1 MLPEI
6 LPLCT
11 EQLNKQGARRLW
23 VLSGSDVWCEETLR
37 TIMAAV
43 SGDWPVIS
51 SYLPGAV
58 AAPQAR
64 LLLGREFCHGVF
76 DARRGLHTEAL
87 AMLTGTLQAGSWLI
101 LLLPAE
107 SKWLTRPDED
117 SLRWN
122 DLGLLI
128 AAPRFMR
135 HLTQTL
141 DDEAVVCWYEGHPC
155 QLSLLPQRARWLPPD
170 GSPTADQQLV
180 LSQLRQADTGIF
192 GLPAARGRGKSALA
206 GLFLAQTPG
215 HHLLCAPAKVSVSVI
230 QHYLCESDGVEFIPP
245 DNLLVLSE
253 TADLSKYGWLVID
266 EAAMIPLP
274 QLSRIVAAFPRVLLL
289 STVQGYEGTGRGFL
303 LKFCYTLPGFTLLS
317 LTRPVRWADNDP
329 LENWLDKALLLKEP
343 AEIPVLP
350 GACEYQSLPQQA
362 LCDDPALLAGF
373 YGLLTAAHYRT
384 SPLDLRRLADA
395 GGQHF
400 SLFRQCGQVAAA
412 LWTVDEGGLSKALS
426 QAVWAGI
433 RRPSGNLLAQSLA
446 AHSYFPQAAQ
456 LVSRR
461 ISRIAVHGVYR
472 RKALGRE
479 LLRRAA
485 EDAKACGLDYLSV
498 SFGYTAELAAFWTA
512 CGFRFARMGTH
523 LEAGSGCYT
532 AMLLLPLSPAGETLA
547 EAARQQFARDCI
559 VLSRTWGFSPV
570 IPVRATAL
578 NDTEWMMLAGFAFA
592 AKPQAVAD
600 PALTLLLICYPE
612 QTAWLSALLSGNTTD
627 DSTLKQQQI
636 NGKKALLSALRQET
650 AEVLHLLRPE
660 WAQQTASMITA
671 F

>member
-1 MLPEI
+1 MLPATF
-6 LPLCT
+6 PLCT
-11 EQLNKQGARRLW
+11 KQLSVQGVRRLW
-23 VLSGSDVWCEETLR
+23 ILSGSDSWCEETLR
-37 TIMAAV
+37 DIMAAAP
-43 SGDWPVIS
+43 GDWPVIS
-51 SYLPGAV
+51 SQLQGAV
-58 AAPQAR
+58 APPQAR

-107 SKWLTRPDED
+107 PEWLTRPDED

-122 DLGLLI
+122 DRGQLI

-135 HLTQTL
+135 HLAQTL
-141 DDEAVVCWYEGHPC
+141 DDEAVVCWHEGQLC
-155 QLSLLPQRARWLPPD
+155 QLSLLPPRARWLPPD
-170 GSPTADQQLV
+170 GSPTPDQQSV
-180 LSQLRQADTGIF
+180 LSQLRQAEKGIF

-230 QHYLCESDGVEFIPP
+230 QRYLSQSDDVEFIPP
-245 DNLLVLSE
+245 DDLLVLSE
-253 TADLSKYGWLVID
+253 TADLSGYGWLVID

-274 QLSRIVAAFPRVLLL
+274 QLSRIVASFPRVLLL

-303 LKFCYTLPGFTLLS
+303 LKFCYALPGFTLLS
-317 LTRPVRWADNDP
+317 LTHPVRWADNDP
-329 LENWLDKALLLKEP
+329 LENWLNKALLLEEP
-343 AEIPVLP
+343 AEMSVLP
-350 GACEYQSLPQQA
+350 GSCEYQSLSQQA

-384 SPLDLRRLADA
+384 SPLDLRRLTDA

-400 SLFRQCGQVAAA
+400 SLFRQCWQVAAA
-412 LWTVDEGGLSKALS
+412 LWMVDEGGLSDALS
-426 QAVWAGI
+426 QAVWAGF
-433 RRPSGNLLAQSLA
+433 RRPPGNLLAQSLA
-446 AHSYFPQAAQ
+446 AHSYFPEAAQ

-461 ISRIAVHGVYR
+461 ISRIAVHAAYR
-472 RKALGRE
+472 RNALGRE

-498 SFGYTAELAAFWTA
+498 SFGYTPELAAFWTA

-523 LEAGSGCYT
+523 PEAGSGCYT
-532 AMLLLPLSPAGETLA
+532 AMLLLPLSPAGEALA
-547 EAARQQFARDCI
+547 EGALQQFARDCS
-559 VLSRTWGFSPV
+559 VLSRTWGYSPV
-570 IPVRATAL
+570 TPVRATVL
-578 NDTEWMMLAGFAFA
+578 NEREWMMLAGFAFA

-600 PALTLLLICYPE
+600 PALTLLQTCYPA
-612 QTAWLSALLSGNTTD
+612 QTARLSALLSGNITD
-627 DSTLKQQQI
+627 DSALKQPQI
-636 NGKKALLSALRQET
+636 NGKKALLNALRQET
-650 AEVLHLLRPE
+650 AGVLHSLRPE